1 MALRLLC
8 GAECGIITAGASTGF
23 RHWYGSS
30 GSPAI
35 STTTV
40 RSGSKSYQFDAAA
53 TTPYLTYT
61 LPASQSVVY
70 GRLYVRLT
78 NATPASNILVFH
90 ASGAGYNL
98 DLRLSTGGVL
108 QMTVNNGTATQ
119 NGPTLSNDTWYGV
132 EFEMDGSANPAVV
145 RWRTWASGSGWTSQ
159 TNVSHAIAATT
170 FSNISVGIF
179 SGPTSGTS
187 LFIDDLIIGSGTT
200 TGDDYSTS
208 TSKGGSVLRYR
219 PTSDGAHSSFT
230 TGDFQ
235 YNGSVNIAN
244 TATDVYTYVDD
255 DDQSSMSDYI
265 SQTVAGAGKY
275 VRLAFA
281 NESTETD
288 CRAVMVLMNANS
300 AGAGANET
308 HLRVSDDG
316 ASWTNIW
323 GDWSTT
329 GLDVAYNTSFANW
342 INVLTTKPTGGA
354 WTQSAV
360 NSLEAQW
367 GNSDDVAPAPLL
379 HSLSLEVAWNEV
391 TLTNAP
397 GGNATSTGTS
407 YTAGPTVKAGAL
419 IASAVAT
426 VSQGE
431 GSDLLLEV
439 PNAATATGAAYTG
452 TPKPQPSAGV
462 GTATGI
468 AFQIPLG
475 AAIGN
480 AAATGSALTT
490 GATVKPAA
498 GAGSA
503 TGAASSAVPSLSPS
517 AGLASPVAFGAAYQP
532 TVDRATYAVA
542 GVASATG
549 GASGASETV
558 KPSAG
563 QATAT
568 QTTYGP
574 GVVSDSATV
583 VASGAALA
591 QAEAVAVFATIG
603 ATTGYGSGSGAAL
616 DATVTTGITVSAES
630 ALATAA
636 ALVARAGSFTGPSQ
650 GSGPRG
656 RSPHHRPH
664 VVIR

>member
-1 MALRLLC
+1 MALAFDAYTKSAQFLEDLYPSPYTFTHTPVGTPRGVIVMVVCFPTDGGVDLVSGVTYGGVAMTRIQAAWDTATEEGCAYLYFLGSGIPT
-8 GAECGIITAGASTGF
+8 GAQTVAIQEVDNGVVFPKKVAVAVTVTAAT
-23 RHWYGSS
+23 
-30 GSPAI
+30 
-35 STTTV
+35 TTTV
-40 RSGSKSYQFDAAA
+40 VAASAKVENDTANPSATLTANGASGMAFAAMFSGLGSAATAAAGCTMIDSHNYDSAGLRYADWVRVTSASTSNQTVGFTSASDDVGFVAALITEAA
-53 TTPYLTYT
+53 TTS
-61 LPASQSVVY
+61 AS
-70 GRLYVRLT
+70 
-78 NATPASNILVFH
+78 
-90 ASGAGYNL
+90 
-98 DLRLSTGGVL
+98 
-108 QMTVNNGTATQ
+108 
-119 NGPTLSNDTWYGV
+119 
-132 EFEMDGSANPAVV
+132 
-145 RWRTWASGSGWTSQ
+145 
-159 TNVSHAIAATT
+159 
-170 FSNISVGIF
+170 
-179 SGPTSGTS
+179 
-187 LFIDDLIIGSGTT
+187 
-200 TGDDYSTS
+200 
-208 TSKGGSVLRYR
+208 
-219 PTSDGAHSSFT
+219 
-230 TGDFQ
+230 
-235 YNGSVNIAN
+235 
-244 TATDVYTYVDD
+244 
-255 DDQSSMSDYI
+255 
-265 SQTVAGAGKY
+265 
-275 VRLAFA
+275 
-281 NESTETD
+281 
-288 CRAVMVLMNANS
+288 
-300 AGAGANET
+300 
-308 HLRVSDDG
+308 
-316 ASWTNIW
+316 
-323 GDWSTT
+323 
-329 GLDVAYNTSFANW
+329 
-342 INVLTTKPTGGA
+342 
-354 WTQSAV
+354 
-360 NSLEAQW
+360 
-367 GNSDDVAPAPLL
+367 
-379 HSLSLEVAWNEV
+379 
-391 TLTNAP
+391 
-397 GGNATSTGTS
+397 GGNATGTGAS
-407 YTAGPTVKAGAL
+407 YVAGPTVKAGAL
-419 IASAVAT
+419 IASEVAT
-426 VSQGE
+426 ASQGD

-439 PNAATATGAAYTG
+439 QNAATATGAAYTG

>member
-1 MALRLLC
+1 MAVFNTSTADGRNRCSNATYATARSGGGTFATDTTATFTEVGQELFGGVYYC
-8 GAECGIITAGASTGF
+8 YEAYWDFDTSSIPSGATITSVTLEGYCTSVTTSSSSAAVVNVRVYDWGATVTSADWIAGASV
-23 RHWYGSS
+23 S
-30 GSPAI
+30 A
-35 STTTV
+35 
-40 RSGSKSYQFDAAA
+40 Q
-53 TTPYLTYT
+53 T
-61 LPASQSVVY
+61 LVAHSV
-70 GRLYVRLT
+70 
-78 NATPASNILVFH
+78 A
-90 ASGAGYNL
+90 
-98 DLRLSTGGVL
+98 
-108 QMTVNNGTATQ
+108 
-119 NGPTLSNDTWYGV
+119 
-132 EFEMDGSANPAVV
+132 
-145 RWRTWASGSGWTSQ
+145 
-159 TNVSHAIAATT
+159 
-170 FSNISVGIF
+170 
-179 SGPTSGTS
+179 
-187 LFIDDLIIGSGTT
+187 IGSLTT
-200 TGDDYSTS
+200 S
-208 TSKGGSVLRYR
+208 
-219 PTSDGAHSSFT
+219 
-230 TGDFQ
+230 
-235 YNGSVNIAN
+235 
-244 TATDVYTYVDD
+244 
-255 DDQSSMSDYI
+255 
-265 SQTVAGAGKY
+265 
-275 VRLAFA
+275 
-281 NESTETD
+281 
-288 CRAVMVLMNANS
+288 
-300 AGAGANET
+300 
-308 HLRVSDDG
+308 
-316 ASWTNIW
+316 
-323 GDWSTT
+323 
-329 GLDVAYNTSFANW
+329 AYNTFTDDALAAN
-342 INVLTTKPTGGA
+342 INKGGITRFILTTDRFEAGTAPTGAPNGGEYA
-354 WTQSAV
+354 SFDTAEGNDPKLTVTWTTSA
-360 NSLEAQW
+360 L
-367 GNSDDVAPAPLL
+367 
-379 HSLSLEVAWNEV
+379 
-391 TLTNAP
+391 
-397 GGNATSTGTS
+397 GGNASGTGAS
-407 YTAGPTVKAGAL
+407 YVAGPTVKAGAL

-468 AFQIPLG
+468 AYQIPLG